1 MVTIF
6 INFWKSDYSSPKND
20 PFLVALVGWC
30 TRLVRQNASPP
41 KKKTLFTRAYVGWH
55 SSSSE
60 FLYNKDR
67 CEDMIDH
74 QSNIHNSSSSELSLK
89 QIRASTRKLIFFHP
103 QQWTPIRYSTINI
116 SKILQV
122 FVLL

>member
-6 INFWKSDYSSPKND
+6 INFWKPDYSSPKND
-20 PFLVALVGWC
+20 PFLVAPVGRC
-30 TRLVRQNASPP
+30 IRLVRQNTPP
-41 KKKTLFTRAYVGWH
+41 PPTLFTSAYIGWH

-74 QSNIHNSSSSELSLK
+74 HSNIHNSSSSELSLK
-89 QIRASTRKLIFFHP
+89 KIRASTRKLIFFHP
-103 QQWTPIRYSTINI
+103 QQWTPIPYSTINI
-116 SKILQV
+116 SKILYV